1 MVLIGVAAFVASV
14 LTFVSGF
21 GLGTLLTPVF
31 ALFFPIQTAIA
42 ATAVVHLANNLF
54 KLFLTGRAADWRIV
68 ARFGI
73 PATIA
78 ALAGAAALVVSSSL
92 PTLWQYELAGQTRR
106 VTFVKVVIG
115 ALTVA
120 FALLESSRRF
130 GSVRVPVRYLPLGGV
145 LAGFFG
151 GLSGIQGALRS
162 AFLIKAGLSKE
173 AYVATG
179 VVCAVLV
186 DLARLV
192 VYGSSQMVNL
202 ADAASRDV
210 TVAATVAAASAFAG
224 ALVGARLL
232 KGLTLK
238 SVQVAV
244 SIMLVGIG
252 LALAAGLL

>member
-1 MVLIGVAAFVASV
+1 MVLISVAAFVASA

-31 ALFFPIQTAIA
+31 ALFFPVETAIA

-54 KLFLTGRAADWRIV
+54 KLWLTRRTADWRIV
-68 ARFGI
+68 ARFGLL
-73 PATIA
+73 ATIA
-78 ALAGAAALVVSSSL
+78 ALAGAWVLVVSSGL
-92 PTLWQYELAGQTRR
+92 PALVQYELAGQPRR
-106 VTFVKVVIG
+106 VTVVKVVIG

-130 GSVRVPVRYLPLGGV
+130 RAVQLPVRYLPWGGV

-179 VVCAVLV
+179 VVCSVLV
-186 DLARLV
+186 DLARLL
-192 VYGSSQMVNL
+192 VYGSSQIVSVADDASGDVAMV
-202 ADAASRDV
+202 AAAAS
-210 TVAATVAAASAFAG
+210 ASAFAG
-224 ALVGARLL
+224 AVVGARLL
-232 KGLTLK
+232 KNLTLA
-238 SVQVAV
+238 SVQAAV
-244 SIMLVGIG
+244 SYLLMAIG

>member
-1 MVLIGVAAFVASV
+1 MVLICAAAFVASA

-31 ALFFPIQTAIA
+31 ALFFPIQTAIS

-54 KLFLTGRAADWRIV
+54 KLFLTGGAADWRIV
-68 ARFGI
+68 ARFGM
-73 PATIA
+73 PATLA
-78 ALAGAAALVVSSSL
+78 ALVGAAALVVSSSF
-92 PTLWQYELAGQTRR
+92 PTLVQYELAGQTRR
-106 VTFVKVVIG
+106 VTLVKVIIG
-115 ALTVA
+115 VLTVA
-120 FALLESSRRF
+120 FALVESSRRF
-130 GSVRVPVRYLPLGGV
+130 GSVQLPVRYLPWGGV

-186 DLARLV
+186 DLARLL
-192 VYGSSQMVNL
+192 VYGSSQMVSV

-210 TVAATVAAASAFAG
+210 AVVATAASASAFAG

-232 KGLTLK
+232 KDLTLK